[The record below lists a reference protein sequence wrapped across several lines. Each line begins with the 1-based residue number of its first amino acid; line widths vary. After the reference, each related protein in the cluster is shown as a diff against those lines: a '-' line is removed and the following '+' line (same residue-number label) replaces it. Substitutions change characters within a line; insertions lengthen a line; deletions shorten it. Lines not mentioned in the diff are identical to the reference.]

1 LNTAK
6 NESGSSMNKEEF
18 FKPPFFGAS
27 ISKVILSGLA
37 RTSRVLFVLLLMTLQ
52 RVQKV
57 KVEGADWASML
68 LEVKV
73 NMKEGFI
80 TVNVAR
86 ETGLA
91 R

>member
-1 LNTAK
+1 
-6 NESGSSMNKEEF
+6 MNKEEF

-37 RTSRVLFVLLLMTLQ
+37 RTSRVLFVLLLTLQ

-57 KVEGADWASML
+57 KVERADWASML